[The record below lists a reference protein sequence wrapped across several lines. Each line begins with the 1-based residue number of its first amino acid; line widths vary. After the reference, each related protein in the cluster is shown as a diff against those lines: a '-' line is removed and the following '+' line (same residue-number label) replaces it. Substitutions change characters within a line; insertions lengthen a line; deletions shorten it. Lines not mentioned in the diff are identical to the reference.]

1 MVARPGVYQA
11 TFNAGELSPD
21 VGGNTGLKN
30 YYAGLSLARNI
41 EPVPQG
47 GFDLPP
53 RSTHRGY
60 VRFPLGEV
68 YSGGAASAD
77 LTSAGVIAAWTLPA
91 EKTFCAVDVSGLT
104 ASVATPDRHV
114 VVEVQTSSGW
124 VQIGGAL
131 FASASARTRRL
142 GLAPAA
148 SIAATA
154 IRLRLTVAPAA
165 SSHYAVAGVA
175 LLAEQAGAP
184 PAAQVIAYAASREA
198 PYCIVLTA
206 GHLDVWRD
214 GLWVGCCAAPWTAAQ
229 VADVRGPQRDESAV
243 LFHKEVS
250 PRRLLRHATDWDW
263 SLDEAV
269 FAHVAEVDYGDT
281 YVNTDDK
288 WSVLINWTSEIVGT
302 AVSFIV
308 SVDGVETPVISA
320 DVGWSG
326 VVTTLKAHLE
336 AMPNVEDGITV
347 VDAGVIGGGSY
358 SRQIDIT
365 FTGAGNTGQVFDVGG
380 RSSGKVAVAVTTSRT
395 KRGKKGGEAVMSAA
409 RGWPRTGAFYQQR
422 LALGGFAAKGS
433 AFCLSRS
440 GEYFDLNIELNNS
453 AGAVLVNLDTD
464 GAETIVHFAQG
475 RHLCIFTTEGEFYL
489 ADRAVDRQKP
499 LNIVSSSRIGANP
512 SIPVV
517 EQEGGLLFVS
527 REGTMVYAAN
537 FNDIQQAYVPEPISL
552 LASHLFVDVTGA
564 AIQKSA
570 LATDAQRY
578 WLPRADGVLI
588 EGLLI
593 RGQDVTAFV
602 RWETDGAVRRVVVDG
617 ANKPWLLVERQ
628 IGGAARL
635 CVETLEDDTLL
646 DAAVGFAFATPTRAL
661 TGLGHLEGASV
672 WAEVDGYVEGPF
684 TVADGA
690 LTLPTAGSAVT
701 VGRWTP
707 PLART
712 MPLARDVG
720 ERTVLKRPARVHTV
734 QMDLL
739 DTTSIAIGANGLAA
753 RDVTLARAGDP
764 AAAPTPAYSGQK
776 IVTGLVGFSDE
787 GLVEITQTRP
797 GRLRLRDL
805 TIQARV

>member
-30 YYAGLSLARNI
+30 YYAGLSLARNV

-60 VRFPLGEV
+60 VRFPLTQV
-68 YSGGAASAD
+68 YAGGAASAD
-77 LTSAGVIAAWTLPA
+77 LAAAGVVATWSPA
-91 EKTFCAVDVSGLT
+91 SAVTFCAADISGLT
-104 ASVATPDRHV
+104 ASIALATRALAF
-114 VVEVQTSSGW
+114 EAQTSAGW
-124 VQIGGAL
+124 VAISGAL
-131 FASASARTRRL
+131 FASPSARARRL
-142 GLAPAA
+142 GFAPGA
-148 SIAATA
+148 SLTATA
-154 IRLRLTVAPAA
+154 FRLRLTAAPSA
-165 SSHYAVAGVA
+165 STHFAVSG
-175 LLAEQAGAP
+175 LTLWAETPGAP
-184 PAAQVIAYAASREA
+184 PAAQTLAFQSSRDDSFA
-198 PYCIVLTA
+198 VVLTA
-206 GHLDVWRD
+206 GHLDMWKA
-214 GLWVGCCAAPWTAAQ
+214 GAWVGCCAAPWTASQ
-229 VADVRGPQRDESAV
+229 VADVRGPQRDDTAI
-243 LFHKEVS
+243 LFHKDVA
-250 PRRLLRHATDWDW
+250 PQRLMRHAADWDW
-263 SLDEAV
+263 SLDELS
-269 FAHVAEVDYGDT
+269 FAHLPDVDYGGS
-281 YVNTDDK
+281 YVQTDEK
-288 WSVLINWTSEIVGT
+288 WSVLINWTSEIVST

-308 SVDGVETPVISA
+308 SVDGLETPVLTA
-320 DVGWSG
+320 DAGWPAIAA
-326 VVTTLKAHLE
+326 TLKTQIE
-336 AMPNVEDGITV
+336 AMPNVEPGITV

-365 FTGAGNTGQVFDVGG
+365 FTGTGNSGQNFDVGG
-380 RSSGKVAVAVTTSRT
+380 RTSGKAAVAVTTSRT
-395 KRGKKGGEAVMSAA
+395 IRGKKGGEAVMSAA
-409 RGWPRTGAFYQQR
+409 RGWPRAGAFYQQR
-422 LALGGFAAKGS
+422 LALGGFANKGS
-433 AFCLSRS
+433 AFCLSRA
-440 GEYFDLNIELNNS
+440 GEYFDLNVELNNS

-475 RHLCIFTTEGEFYL
+475 RHLCLFTTEGEFYL

-570 LATDAQRY
+570 RATDAQRY

-593 RGQDVTAFV
+593 RGQEVTAFV
-602 RWETDGAVRRVVVDG
+602 RWETDGAVRRIVVDG
-617 ANKPWLLVERQ
+617 VNTPWLLVERQ
-628 IGGAARL
+628 IGGAPRL
-635 CVETLEDDTLL
+635 CVETLEDDALF
-646 DAAVGFAFATPTRAL
+646 DAAASFVFATPTRAL
-661 TGLGHLEGASV
+661 TGLGHLEGATV
-672 WAEVDGYVEGPF
+672 WADVDGYVEGPF
-684 TVADGA
+684 TVSGAA
-690 LTLPTAGSAVT
+690 LTLPTAGSIVT

-720 ERTVLKRPARVHTV
+720 ARTVLKRPARVHTV

-739 DTTSIAIGANGLAA
+739 DTTSIALGANGRPA
-753 RDVTLARAGDP
+753 RDIPLARAGDP
-764 AAAPTPAYSGQK
+764 AAAPTPAFSGQK
-776 IVTGLVGFSDE
+776 VVSGLVGFSDD